1 MLGAQLMIILD
12 ATVVNIAL
20 PHIQS
25 GLHFSATSLSW
36 VLNGY
41 TLTFGGLLLLG
52 GRAGDILGRRRTFLA
67 GIVIFTVASLA
78 GGLAPSA
85 GVLLAARA
93 MQGVGGALASPAV
106 LALVVSGFPEGRER
120 TRALAIY
127 AGVVTGGGSLGL
139 VLGGVI
145 TQWLDWRWVLFI
157 NVPIGIA
164 VVAATPLFVAETPRQ
179 PGRFDLAGAI
189 TSTAGVAALV
199 YGFIRAASDGW
210 GNHVA
215 LAAFAAA
222 AVLLAVFL
230 RTETRAPQP
239 ITPLRLFADAS
250 RSGSF
255 AARLLL
261 VGGMFGMFFFLTQF
275 LQDVLGFSPLRAG
288 LAFLPMT
295 LLLFAVS
302 RGVPRLMPVFGPW
315 RLMVAGMLPVVAGMA
330 LLSQVSPAT
339 SYWTGIFPPM
349 VLLGAGMGVV
359 FVPLT
364 TTSLAGVRPQ
374 DSGAASSMVNVMQ
387 QLGGSLGL
395 AVLVAV
401 FGTASRTALAH
412 PVAGQSAA
420 AFHQLVLAHG
430 MAAAFGLAAIF
441 DVAALLI
448 IAILLRS
455 RPAGQALAPAETDEL
470 DLVPVPDIE

>member
-1 MLGAQLMIILD
+1 
-12 ATVVNIAL
+12 
-20 PHIQS
+20 
-25 GLHFSATSLSW
+25 
-36 VLNGY
+36 
-41 TLTFGGLLLLG
+41 
-52 GRAGDILGRRRTFLA
+52 
-67 GIVIFTVASLA
+67 
-78 GGLAPSA
+78 
-85 GVLLAARA
+85 VLLAARA
-93 MQGVGGALASPAV
+93 VQGVGGALASPAV
-106 LALVVSGFPEGRER
+106 LALVVSGFAEGRER
-120 TRALAIY
+120 TKALAIY

-189 TSTAGVAALV
+189 TSTAGVTALV

-210 GNHVA
+210 GDRTA
-215 LAAFAAA
+215 LVAFAAA

-239 ITPLRLFADAS
+239 ITPLRLFADAG

-315 RLMVAGMLPVVAGMA
+315 RLMIAGMLPVVAGMA

-364 TTSLAGVRPQ
+364 TVSLAGVRPQ

-401 FGTASRTALAH
+401 FGTASRTAAEH
-412 PVAGQSAA
+412 PVDGLSAA
-420 AFHQLVLAHG
+420 AFQQHVLSHG

-441 DVAALLI
+441 DAAALLI
-448 IAILLRS
+448 IAILLRG
-455 RPAGQALAPAETDEL
+455 RPAGPAPAPAEVDEL